1 MEEWSHG
8 HMVRRLVLSKDV
20 TMHREWV
27 QNPYKYVTIR
37 QTSSE
42 IKNER
47 QGCQVY
53 GLQARASPLAR

>member
-1 MEEWSHG
+1 
-8 HMVRRLVLSKDV
+8 MVRRLVLSKDV

-53 GLQARASPLAR
+53 GLQAKASPLGR